1 MEATSK
7 QTRYLFF
14 SGKGGVGKTTMA
26 CATAVHFAGQGIRT
40 LIVTTD
46 PASNLADVF
55 EMEIGHRIR
64 PLGLPN
70 LWGMEID
77 PDKAT
82 EEYRE
87 RILAPMRAVMPAE
100 VMKVM
105 EEQFRSPCTTEIASF
120 DRFVDFMTEES
131 TDGGGAYDVV
141 IFDTAP
147 TGHTIRLLQLP
158 VDWSK
163 HIEESAKGGGNTCIG
178 PVAAIQENKK
188 KYDEAIR
195 LLGDAARTDFVF
207 VLQPEETS
215 LYETKRSSKELATI
229 GVKNVSLIVNGILP
243 EQVCEHPFFKSRY
256 DMQQGYLG
264 RIAREFPIP
273 TRRMLQRDGEI
284 KGMAGLLHIANDL
297 FSGNGNAPS
306 FRLAPEMESARI
318 GTAKAGD
325 GRTDSN
331 VFETLDSGS
340 LIELFKPVHGKSKAV
355 FFTGKGG
362 VGKTTMACAAAYAA
376 AARGLKTLL
385 LTTDPASHI
394 GQVLNQHVDDTIQS
408 VEGVENLW
416 AVMIDQEKAVL
427 EYKARIIEEAKKKYS
442 QDMLAAVREEL
453 ESPCTE
459 EMAAFDKFMWY
470 VEQET
475 YDVVIFDTAP
485 TGHTLRLLELPFDY
499 SDQIGLMVT
508 TNASSAGAKSEV
520 QKRFDHIIA
529 LMKDPER
536 SVFVFVVYPE
546 STPVVE
552 AYRAM
557 LDLRDAGI
565 GTQLVIANQVLSRE
579 YCTNSYFKKRRAMQ
593 EKYLAEI
600 KRRFGLP
607 MAIMPLLE
615 TEIIGIDMVRR
626 AALSLFGLEREPIKV
641 S

>member
-1 MEATSK
+1 MKSTSK
-7 QTRYLFF
+7 QTRYVFF

-26 CATAVHFAGQGIRT
+26 CATAVQFAGQGKRT

-55 EMEIGHRIR
+55 EMEIGHHIR

-77 PDKAT
+77 PDNAT

-87 RILAPMRAVMPAE
+87 RILAPMRAVMPAD
-100 VMKVM
+100 VIKVM

-120 DRFVDFMTEES
+120 DRFVDFMIEES
-131 TDGGGAYDVV
+131 SDGGDAYDVV

-147 TGHTIRLLQLP
+147 TGHTIRLLELP

-195 LLGDAARTDFVF
+195 LLGDATRTDFIF

-215 LYETKRSSKELATI
+215 LYETKRSSKELSTI

-243 EQVCEHPFFKSRY
+243 EEVCEHPFFKSRY
-256 DMQQGYLG
+256 NMQQGYLA
-264 RIAREFPIP
+264 RIAREFPLP

-284 KGMAGLLHIANDL
+284 KGIPGLLHIGKDL
-297 FSGNGNAPS
+297 FSGNGHAPS
-306 FRLAPEMESARI
+306 YRLSPEKGSTGRDVASAL
-318 GTAKAGD
+318 D
-325 GRTDSN
+325 GRTDTN
-331 VFETLDSGS
+331 VFEALDPGALSN
-340 LIELFKPVHGKSKAV
+340 LLMPLHGKTKAV

-362 VGKTTMACAAAYAA
+362 VGKTTMACAAAYAS

-394 GQVLNQHVDDTIQS
+394 GQVLDQHVDDTIQS
-408 VEGVENLW
+408 VAGVEKLW

-427 EYKARIIEEAKKKYS
+427 EYKARIIEEAEKKYS

-470 VEQET
+470 VEQDT
-475 YDVVIFDTAP
+475 YDVVVFDTAP

-499 SDQIGLMVT
+499 SEQIGLMVT
-508 TNASSAGAKSEV
+508 TNASSADAKSEV

-536 SVFVFVVYPE
+536 SAFVFVVYPE

-552 AYRAM
+552 AHRAM

-565 GTQLVIANQVLSRE
+565 ATQLVVANQVLSRE
-579 YCTNSYFKKRRAMQ
+579 YCTNGYFRKRRAMQ

-607 MAIMPLLE
+607 LAIMPLLE

-626 AALSLFGLEREPIKV
+626 AALLLFGLEREPAGV
-641 S
+641 R